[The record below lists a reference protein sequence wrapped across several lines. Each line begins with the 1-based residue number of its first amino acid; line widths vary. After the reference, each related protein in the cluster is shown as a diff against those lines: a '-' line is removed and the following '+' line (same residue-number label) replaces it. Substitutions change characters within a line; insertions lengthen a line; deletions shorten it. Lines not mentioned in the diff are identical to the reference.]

1 MDDKTVLIHPF
12 EALWRKDSR
21 VLILGSFPSVVS
33 REQSFYYA
41 NATNR
46 FWPVMELVFEDS
58 AADRIA
64 VCERHHIALWD
75 VIYSCTIHGSSDA
88 SIGNVVVND
97 IDALV
102 RSSDIRVIFTTG
114 RKASDLFE
122 KYVKTDTRHI
132 ALPSTSAANAR
143 MKLADLAERYRMIRD
158 YAEKD

>member
-12 EALWRKDSR
+12 EALYRKDSR

-64 VCERHHIALWD
+64 FCERHHIALWD

>member
-1 MDDKTVLIHPF
+1 MDDRKILTHPF
-12 EALWRKDSR
+12 DALYRKDSR

-33 REQSFYYA
+33 REKSFYYA

-46 FWPVMELVFEDS
+46 FWPVMEMVFEDS

-64 VCERHHIALWD
+64 FCERHHIALWD
-75 VIYSCTIHGSSDA
+75 VIGSCTIHGSSDA

-97 IDALV
+97 IDSL
-102 RSSDIRVIFTTG
+102 IRKTEIRAIFTTG
-114 RKASDLFE
+114 RKASVLFE
-122 KYVKTDTRHI
+122 KYVKTDTPQF

-143 MKLADLAERYRMIRD
+143 MKAADLAEQYRMIRY

>member
-1 MDDKTVLIHPF
+1 MEDKLLTHPF
-12 EALWRKDSR
+12 DALYREDSR

-33 REQSFYYA
+33 RQQNFYYA

-46 FWPVMELVFEDS
+46 FWPVMEEVFEDS
-58 AADRIA
+58 AEDRIA
-64 VCERHHIALWD
+64 FCYRHHIALWD
-75 VIYSCTIHGSSDA
+75 VINACTIHASSDA
-88 SIGNVVVND
+88 SIANVRVNN

-102 RSSDIRVIFTTG
+102 KKTEVRAIFTTG

-122 KYVKTDTRHI
+122 KYVKTDMRHI

-143 MKLADLAERYRMIRD
+143 MKKADLVLYYRMIRD